1 MENIEKTKTNYN
13 GVKLFDNKT
22 DNTHNKNQIL
32 TLQNR
37 KNLTITG
44 VEKMISVKPDLIQL
58 STNTGD
64 LQVIGVNME
73 MTKLEL
79 TEKIVEVAGLIN
91 QIRFVDDKKTPIF
104 TIGVFYM
111 QECLHICDRKQHR
124 YNQSARYK
132 LFFPLIFYRVRTNH
146 RRYRRTETYHKSR
159 QRIFGKTYVE
169 NKLNRASEPQ
179 NHKRD

>member
-22 DNTHNKNQIL
+22 DNTHNKNQVL

-104 TIGVFYM
+104 
-111 QECLHICDRKQHR
+111 K
-124 YNQSARYK
+124 
-132 LFFPLIFYRVRTNH
+132 
-146 RRYRRTETYHKSR
+146 
-159 QRIFGKTYVE
+159 RIFK
-169 NKLNRASEPQ
+169 
-179 NHKRD
+179 